1 MGSDAREI
9 AVIGGGVIGV
19 SAAYYLARQ
28 GFGVTLIEAGRGRSG
43 ASYGNAGLL
52 LASHIVP
59 LAAPGVLGQGLRW
72 LLDASSPFYI
82 QPRLSLSLASWL
94 WRFRAACREE
104 RARRA
109 MPVLRELLEKSLALY
124 RELAG
129 EAGLAFGLA
138 QAGLAKLFLTGA
150 AYRQAE
156 EEARLMRAHGLEAR
170 LLSFPELRD
179 LGLVLNAAVIGGL
192 YLPGDAHLVPARFVE
207 AMIEACRALG
217 VDVGFETEVIGFET
231 AGDRVIQVLTMRG
244 PIRPDQVVLSA
255 GAWSPAL
262 ARDLG
267 LRLPIQPAKGYSL
280 TYEGTSLKAA
290 LPVLLSEAR
299 VAVTPLSEGRVRLAG
314 TLEMTG
320 TDLSVN
326 RRRLE
331 AIAAAVREY
340 MPGLDGL
347 TLTEI
352 WRGPRPLTPDG
363 LPLIGRPQKY
373 ANLILACGHN
383 TIGMALGPITGK
395 LVAELA
401 AGQSPSLDLSP
412 LHPDRF

>member
-1 MGSDAREI
+1 MGVDTREI

-19 SAAYYLARQ
+19 STAYYLARQ
-28 GFGVTLIEAGRGRSG
+28 GFGVTLIEAGHGRSG

-52 LASHIVP
+52 LASHITP

-82 QPRLSLSLASWL
+82 QPRLSIELAAWL

-109 MPVLRELLEKSLALY
+109 MPVLRELLEESLGLY
-124 RELAG
+124 RELAD

-138 QAGLAKLFLTGA
+138 QAGLARLFLTGA
-150 AYRQAE
+150 AYRLAE
-156 EEARLMRAHGLEAR
+156 EEARLMRSHGIEAR
-170 LLSFPELRD
+170 LLSFSELRD
-179 LGLVLNAAVIGGL
+179 LGLDLNVAVIGGL

-207 AMIEACRALG
+207 SLVEACRALG
-217 VDVGFETEVIGFET
+217 VDVCFETEVIGLET
-231 AGDRVIQVLTMRG
+231 AGDRITQVLTTRG
-244 PIRPDQVVLSA
+244 PIRPEQVVLAA
-255 GAWSPAL
+255 GAWSPAV
-262 ARDLG
+262 ARDLR

-280 TYEGTSLKAA
+280 TYEGTSLKPA
-290 LPVLLSEAR
+290 LPVMLSEAR
-299 VAVTPLSEGRVRLAG
+299 VAVTPLGENRVRFAG

-320 TDLSVN
+320 TNLSVN

-331 AIAAAVREY
+331 AIAASVRQY

-347 TLTEI
+347 ALAEI
-352 WRGPRPLTPDG
+352 WRRPRPLTPDG
-363 LPLIGRPQKY
+363 LPLVGRPKKY

-383 TIGMALGPITGK
+383 TIGMALGPITGR
-395 LVAELA
+395 LVAEVA
-401 AGQSPSLDLSP
+401 AGRSPSLDLTP
-412 LHPDRF
+412 LSPDRF